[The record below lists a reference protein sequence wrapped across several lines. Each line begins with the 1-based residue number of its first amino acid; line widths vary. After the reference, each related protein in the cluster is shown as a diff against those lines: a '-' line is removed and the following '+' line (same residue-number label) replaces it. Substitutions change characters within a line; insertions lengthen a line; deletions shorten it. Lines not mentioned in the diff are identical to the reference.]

1 MEAFSFSFSPEHL
14 SPAALFGFLSV
25 GLCWLMKNE
34 AIRHL
39 PPTTSA
45 VIGPFAAVV
54 SAVVSMIR
62 GTDVVTP
69 SLIIAILMI
78 MGSAALSGI
87 EDHAQSKANPP
98 HKKQE

>member
-14 SPAALFGFLSV
+14 IPAALFGFLSV

-62 GTDVVTP
+62 GTDALTP
-69 SLIIAILMI
+69 SLLLAVVMIIGSAILS
-78 MGSAALSGI
+78 GLS
-87 EDHAQSKANPP
+87 DHFQPTAKRA
-98 HKKQE
+98 K